1 MNDMTTDAAKAA
13 EIAMTRDAKGKRP
26 GFYDTP
32 ALDQMMSMIMV
43 LAGEVSVLADHV
55 DSIERVAAAN
65 GLDLAG
71 GIKTLALDQA
81 ALEAREAR
89 RQAMLERLFYLMRKE
104 AADATRQDTAAGY
117 AQVIAD
123 IAVG

>member
-1 MNDMTTDAAKAA
+1 MTDPHPPMQRSA
-13 EIAMTRDAKGKRP
+13 RGKRP
-26 GFYDTP
+26 NFYESP

-71 GIKTLALDQA
+71 S
-81 ALEAREAR
+81 
-89 RQAMLERLFYLMRKE
+89 
-104 AADATRQDTAAGY
+104 
-117 AQVIAD
+117 
-123 IAVG
+123 

>member
-1 MNDMTTDAAKAA
+1 MSGMVDDMVAPK
-13 EIAMTRDAKGKRP
+13 AMTRDARGKRP
-26 GFYDTP
+26 GFYETP

-65 GLDLAG
+65 GIDLAQG
-71 GIKTLALDQA
+71 VATLELDQA
-81 ALEAREAR
+81 ALEARETR

-104 AADATRQDTAAGY
+104 AAEATRQESAEGY
-117 AQVIAD
+117 AKVIAD

>member
-1 MNDMTTDAAKAA
+1 MSEM
-13 EIAMTRDAKGKRP
+13 MVRDAKGKRP

-43 LAGEVSVLADHV
+43 LAGEVSVLTDHV

-71 GIKTLALDQA
+71 GIAALSLDQA
-81 ALEAREAR
+81 ALEVREAR
-89 RQAMLERLFYLMRKE
+89 RQALLDRLFYLMRKE
-104 AADATRQDTAAGY
+104 AAEATRQESAADY
-117 AQVIAD
+117 SAVIAE